1 MRKVDS
7 KRPSLQLTRQSYSLT
22 PKRGAGIWLGS
33 IAAVCAIAALG
44 AAGFALKRS
53 HEDVRR
59 LDTLCAPPVSE
70 QKLREQLVRA
80 ELAFEQEAASRA
92 SLEKRVSDSTAEIQR
107 LQTDLAFLRKQHEPN

>member
-33 IAAVCAIAALG
+33 IAAVCAVAALG

-70 QKLREQLVRA
+70 QKLREQLA
-80 ELAFEQEAASRA
+80 HAQLALEQEAASRK
-92 SLEKRVSDSTAEIQR
+92 SLEQSVKDSTTQIQR
-107 LQTDLAFLRKQHEPN
+107 LQTDLAFLKKQHKPD